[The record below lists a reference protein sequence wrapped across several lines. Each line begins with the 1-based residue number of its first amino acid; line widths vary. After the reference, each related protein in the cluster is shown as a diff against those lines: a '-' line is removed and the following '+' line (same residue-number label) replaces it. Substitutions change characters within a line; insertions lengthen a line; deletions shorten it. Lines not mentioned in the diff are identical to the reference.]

1 MMLIRVWCHSS
12 FGFQEEDVVME
23 NLLYR
28 VASSSNYINY
38 VGKFCCSE
46 KQSENKEMEQAK
58 ASQPTV
64 QLVLLSG
71 NQS

>member
-1 MMLIRVWCHSS
+1 
-12 FGFQEEDVVME
+12 ME

-28 VASSSNYINY
+28 VASSSSYINY

-46 KQSENKEMEQAK
+46 KQPENKEMKQAK